1 MSLTTVNGP
10 APTGLILNACSPMVF
25 SAVGE
30 AIQFRLATSNWFW
43 NAPSGAAKLNTTVV
57 AFGAV
62 IDFTGGR
69 SGLQVHGLARS
80 RVQLATTAA
89 PFSGVPSE
97 NLRFGWSVIVH
108 VLPPA
113 DGVADA
119 ARSGITFPPAASWN
133 S

>member
-1 MSLTTVNGP
+1 M
-10 APTGLILNACSPMVF
+10 AGLPKLF
-25 SAVGE
+25 TSAHVGL
-30 AIQFRLATSNWFW
+30 FRL
-43 NAPSGAAKLNTTVV
+43 
-57 AFGAV
+57 
-62 IDFTGGR
+62 TGGR
-69 SGLQVHGLARS
+69 IGLHVHGFARS

-89 PFSGVPSE
+89 PLSGVPSE
-97 NLRFGWSVIVH
+97 NLRFGCSVIVH